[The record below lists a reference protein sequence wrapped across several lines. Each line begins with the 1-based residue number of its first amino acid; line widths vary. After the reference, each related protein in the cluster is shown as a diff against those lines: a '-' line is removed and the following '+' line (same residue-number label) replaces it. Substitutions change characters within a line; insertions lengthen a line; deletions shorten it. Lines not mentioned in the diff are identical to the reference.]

1 MENNNG
7 LIELPDYNY
16 DNSDNEEMFKD
27 KIESKIIENEKESD
41 NSNEKKLTSFQTIF
55 SIWNTMVGSNIVS
68 LPYNV
73 YCAGIIPTIFICILY
88 GYVCYYS
95 GTIYAR
101 LGKNEDNFC
110 MVTYNYFYYAF
121 GVKYAKAGKY
131 IYIIFE
137 LLMNVGAAFI
147 FFLIINQNLYP
158 CVCFFLRLFDVE
170 LDDND
175 FTPYFNQFSIIYCAL
190 ILCFIL
196 FPLTILKEMR
206 ILTKIS
212 AYGVYFVSFLLF
224 FVIYTGFASL
234 AKDSFRIEY
243 KENIEGNKVRNIF
256 LFGKNI
262 GLLAGNISVGFFSH
276 AVIIPIMKK
285 NKNQEKNKRDL
296 FLAFLFVVVTYI
308 VIGIFGYIGFS
319 GSDFKSN
326 YEKNWFR
333 FFKSD
338 NIFIL
343 ILRIFSVFQ
352 LISIFPL
359 ILFVDRT
366 TIFTNFVRS
375 YIDKL
380 KPIIIFSIIALLLCI
395 LILYFFYDLLP
406 ELIGFIGAGSAI
418 ILVYSFPPIC
428 NMIDYYIKHKQK
440 DEIKKLKKEKLLTTI
455 NINEEEVVNLIRW
468 KANLFYISMI
478 LIIILGILTLILQ
491 IAPINFF
498 NINIEKN

>member
-1 MENNNG
+1 M
-7 LIELPDYNY
+7 
-16 DNSDNEEMFKD
+16 
-27 KIESKIIENEKESD
+27 
-41 NSNEKKLTSFQTIF
+41 
-55 SIWNTMVGSNIVS
+55 
-68 LPYNV
+68 
-73 YCAGIIPTIFICILY
+73 
-88 GYVCYYS
+88 
-95 GTIYAR
+95 
-101 LGKNEDNFC
+101 
-110 MVTYNYFYYAF
+110 
-121 GVKYAKAGKY
+121 
-131 IYIIFE
+131 
-137 LLMNVGAAFI
+137 
-147 FFLIINQNLYP
+147 IINQNLYP

-366 TIFTNFVRS
+366 TIFTNFFRS

-455 NINEEEVVNLIRW
+455 NINEEDVVNLIRW